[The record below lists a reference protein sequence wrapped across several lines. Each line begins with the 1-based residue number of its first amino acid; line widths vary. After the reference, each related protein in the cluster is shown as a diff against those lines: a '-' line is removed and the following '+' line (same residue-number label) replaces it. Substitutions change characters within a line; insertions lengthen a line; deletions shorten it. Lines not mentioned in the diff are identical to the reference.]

1 MMVEKFEE
9 DKIALAVSMAWS
21 LWVNRSEIQ
30 HGGRRKGR
38 AGIGVVDFEIP
49 IRVSGCQCD
58 LSTSASRPE
67 CYLGATHGF
76 LL

>member
-30 HGGRRKGR
+30 HGGRRKGELEL
-38 AGIGVVDFEIP
+38 V
-49 IRVSGCQCD
+49 
-58 LSTSASRPE
+58 
-67 CYLGATHGF
+67 
-76 LL
+76 